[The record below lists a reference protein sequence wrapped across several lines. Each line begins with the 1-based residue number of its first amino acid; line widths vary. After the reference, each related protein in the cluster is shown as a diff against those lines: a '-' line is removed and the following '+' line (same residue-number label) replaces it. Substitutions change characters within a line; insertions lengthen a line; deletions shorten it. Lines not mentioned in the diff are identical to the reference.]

1 MANEY
6 LIIKNW
12 DKWQALKGDKPVAWI
27 KDYCDKDGDRDYGKL
42 TGFQR
47 YVLDAL
53 CRLIGRTHAH
63 RVHNDPAWLARA
75 IQLIPTERAH
85 MVHTIRTL
93 IAHGFLVLCNQQN
106 APVEIEIEVYKE
118 EKEREKE
125 IEETA
130 KSVFAK
136 GSFESGAS
144 QGDETV
150 SPVSTE
156 LPVVESVPAEL
167 PVTGLPA
174 ATPIVFDT
182 MTPGLLAVDPD
193 LLAETVIQASKVL
206 PLSWDGL
213 MLAELREA
221 VSEMLAAG
229 ATQNTIVRLISAGKQ
244 HFQATGK
251 AVSLAIIQ
259 QVGWRLVPHQCPV
272 TTCRAVWKIDRN
284 AVVRGSHPCPACG
297 FGCLVT
303 ASRLGA
309 APVTPDRVAEL
320 KRFVDDYVRRVA
332 LEATPEYQ
340 AERAEHDRLAVVK
353 HQRATAWA
361 EGIKERVVTALE
373 SGSEEPDSPL
383 YNPDSIRGVSA
394 LFETGLTD
402 QQVIDLFVEK
412 ERAAY
417 A

>member
-6 LIIKNW
+6 LSIKTW

-106 APVEIEIEVYKE
+106 APVEIEVYKE

-125 IEETA
+125 IEIE

-150 SPVSTE
+150 S

-174 ATPIVFDT
+174 ATPIVSNT
-182 MTPGLLAVDPD
+182 MTPGLLAV
-193 LLAETVIQASKVL
+193 ARSRAY
-206 PLSWDGL
+206 W
-213 MLAELREA
+213 
-221 VSEMLAAG
+221 
-229 ATQNTIVRLISAGKQ
+229 SA
-244 HFQATGK
+244 
-251 AVSLAIIQ
+251 
-259 QVGWRLVPHQCPV
+259 
-272 TTCRAVWKIDRN
+272 
-284 AVVRGSHPCPACG
+284 
-297 FGCLVT
+297 
-303 ASRLGA
+303 
-309 APVTPDRVAEL
+309 
-320 KRFVDDYVRRVA
+320 
-332 LEATPEYQ
+332 
-340 AERAEHDRLAVVK
+340 
-353 HQRATAWA
+353 
-361 EGIKERVVTALE
+361 
-373 SGSEEPDSPL
+373 
-383 YNPDSIRGVSA
+383 
-394 LFETGLTD
+394 
-402 QQVIDLFVEK
+402 
-412 ERAAY
+412 
-417 A
+417 